1 MTPKLSIL
9 TPAIWRRIDKTHKLA
24 ELIAP
29 HPQVEHVVILDNMTR
44 SVGLKRQ
51 ACLDSAIGNYVMFVD
66 DDDGILPDTIPLIL
80 AAIKHAPDVITFKQA
95 ASYNGKE
102 SEVVFHL
109 NHQDGPFVEGG
120 QTLRAPWHV
129 CAWKRELVAD
139 CLFPDISYGEDRIW
153 AEQARRRVKSGCH
166 IDQVLHRYTHDARET
181 AAPESNDDMKIH
193 PLMHCSKC
201 GELRGHGHI
210 CNPNAKLGN

>member
-1 MTPKLSIL
+1 MPPKLSIL
-9 TPAIWRRIDKTHKLA
+9 TPAIWRRIEKTRELA

-51 ACLDSAIGNYVMFVD
+51 ACLDSALGEYVMFVD
-66 DDDGILPDTIPLIL
+66 DDDGIYPDTIPLIL
-80 AAIKHAPDVITFKQA
+80 AAIKRQPDVITFKQS
-95 ASYNGKE
+95 ASYNGRE

-109 NHQDGPFVEGG
+109 NHQDGPFVAGG
-120 QTLRAPWHV
+120 QTIRAPWHV

-181 AAPESNDDMKIH
+181 AAPESNI
-193 PLMHCSKC
+193 
-201 GELRGHGHI
+201 
-210 CNPNAKLGN
+210 

>member
-9 TPAIWRRIDKTHKLA
+9 TPAIWRRIDKTRELA

-29 HPQVEHVVILDNMTR
+29 HPQVEHIVILDNMTR

-51 ACLDSAIGNYVMFVD
+51 ACMDSALGEYVMFVD
-66 DDDGILPDTIPLIL
+66 DDDGIFPDTIPLIL
-80 AAIKHAPDVITFKQA
+80 EAIKRQPDVITFKQA
-95 ASYNGKE
+95 ASYNGKL

-109 NHQDGPFVEGG
+109 NHQDGPFVAGG

-129 CAWKRELVAD
+129 NAWKRELVAD

-181 AAPESNDDMKIH
+181 AAPEK
-193 PLMHCSKC
+193 
-201 GELRGHGHI
+201 
-210 CNPNAKLGN
+210 

>member
-9 TPAIWRRIDKTHKLA
+9 TPAIWRRIDKTRELA

-51 ACLDSAIGNYVMFVD
+51 ACMDAALGEYVMFVD
-66 DDDGILPDTIPLIL
+66 DDDGIYPDTIPLIL
-80 AAIKHAPDVITFKQA
+80 AAIKRQPDVITFKQA
-95 ASYNGKE
+95 ASYNGKL

-109 NHQDGPFVEGG
+109 NHTDGPFVAGG
-120 QTLRAPWHV
+120 QTIRAPWHV
-129 CAWKRELVAD
+129 CAWKRELVGD

-153 AEQARRRVKSGCH
+153 AEQARRRVRSGCH

-181 AAPESNDDMKIH
+181 AAPE
-193 PLMHCSKC
+193 L
-201 GELRGHGHI
+201 
-210 CNPNAKLGN
+210 